1 MKKRIL
7 VPLFAAAIVASI
19 VFPLAEE
26 AWAETDAETF
36 RALEKEVL
44 LFTDRNY
51 SVIEVPEMLLGKTFL
66 HTSIEGYTIE
76 CTTPGDLFILTLS
89 HKHSANQS
97 ALLLKRGF
105 EKVDTPEFQ
114 FSQGEVHRFFAYRKR
129 MESGER
135 FAIRKTAVAVL
146 SEEIKIKLLSVG
158 SPDKATIV
166 ETPEEAAA
174 RIAKMEKVAD
184 HALVPPRINTSPL
197 PEYGYDKLD
206 YGMTIGIERTP
217 GGRIWACWVA
227 GGDSPDAFFVLAS
240 SDDDGETWSDP
251 RLVLDSHDDSLGER
265 RSILVGNLWTD
276 PKGRLWLFFDQS
288 MDMFDG
294 RAGVWAT
301 MCANPDADQ
310 PAWSEPQRIWH
321 GVMLNK
327 PTVLSSGEWMLPISL
342 DQRSGFRQF
351 KGCFRELDPLRGANV
366 FVSTDEGQTWQL
378 RGVVQFPDP
387 DWHEHMIVERND
399 GSLWMLARTRRGIM
413 ESTSADSGKTWSEP
427 VESAIKQPVARFFIR
442 RLQSGKLLLVKHGDQ
457 IDSHAGRVQLSAWL
471 SDNDGESWEGGLVL
485 DGRKGISYPDGFQ
498 APDGSICIS
507 YDRNR
512 STDGEILMA
521 RFTEEDVLAKEFRGP
536 RSKAKILISKPMRLE
551 RARGFTF
558 LSDGKSFDGWEHKGN
573 WVVDADGAFYRKE
586 KGGSLTYTAEAVPD
600 DFELRFEWK
609 VSKGCNSGI
618 YYRPGQVE
626 YQVLDNVYSP
636 YGENARQAAGSL
648 FFCMAPREDA
658 TRPFG
663 QWNTGR
669 IICDGSVIEHWVNEK
684 RVLSFDYSDPKWKW
698 YVDLLGIRGGV
709 LTGRGGK
716 LWLQDHG
723 QDVWFRNLRWR
734 ELGEEEVITPD
745 PNFEPMPVTG
755 EALQKEE
762 ERVRKM
768 RAAAE
773 KK

>member
-26 AWAETDAETF
+26 AWAEMDAETF
-36 RALEKEVL
+36 RALEKEAL

-51 SVIEVPEMLLGKTFL
+51 RVIEVPEMLLGKTFL

-97 ALLLKRGF
+97 ALLLNRGF
-105 EKVDTPEFQ
+105 EKVETPEFQ
-114 FSQGEVHRFFAYRKR
+114 FSQGDVHRFFAYRKR

-184 HALVPPRINTSPL
+184 YALVPPRINTSPL
-197 PEYGYDKLD
+197 PKYGCDKLD

-251 RLVLDSHDDSLGER
+251 RLVLDSHDESLGER

-310 PAWSEPQRIWH
+310 PAWSEPERIWH

-327 PTVLSSGEWMLPISL
+327 PTVLSTREWMLPISL

-366 FVSTDEGQTWQL
+366 FVSTDEGETWQR

-413 ESTSADSGKTWSEP
+413 ESTSVDSGKTWSEP

-457 IDSHAGRVQLSAWL
+457 IDSHEGRVQLSAWL

-536 RSKAKILISKPMRLE
+536 RSKAKILISKPMGLE

-586 KGGSLTYTAEAVPD
+586 NGGSLTYTAEAVPD

-648 FFCMAPREDA
+648 FFCMASREDA

-762 ERVRKM
+762 ERVRRM

>member
-36 RALEKEVL
+36 RALEKEAL

-51 SVIEVPEMLLGKTFL
+51 RVIEVPEMLLGKAFL

-105 EKVDTPEFQ
+105 EKVETPEFQ
-114 FSQGEVHRFFAYRKR
+114 FSQGDVHRFFAYRKR
-129 MESGER
+129 MDSGEK

-184 HALVPPRINTSPL
+184 YALVPPRINTSPL

-310 PAWSEPQRIWH
+310 PAWSEPERIWH

-327 PTVLSSGEWMLPISL
+327 PIVISSGEWMLPISL

-366 FVSTDEGQTWQL
+366 FVSTDEGETWQL

-413 ESTSADSGKTWSEP
+413 ESTSVDSGKTWSEP

-457 IDSHAGRVQLSAWL
+457 IDSHEGRVQLSAWL
-471 SDNDGESWEGGLVL
+471 SDNDGESWEGGLVF

-536 RSKAKILISKPMRLE
+536 RSKAKILISKPMGLE

-558 LSDGKSFDGWEHKGN
+558 LSDGKTFDGWEHKGN
-573 WVVDADGAFYRKE
+573 WVVDADGAFYREE
-586 KGGSLTYTAEAVPD
+586 KGGPLTYTTATVPD
-600 DFELRFEWK
+600 DFELRFDWK
-609 VSKGCNSGI
+609 VSKGCNSGV

-669 IICDGSVIEHWVNEK
+669 IICYGSVIEHWVNEK

-698 YVDLLGIRGGV
+698 YVDLLGIRGGN
-709 LTGRGGK
+709 LTGRGGE

-723 QDVWFRNLRWR
+723 QDVWFRYLRWR

>member
-36 RALEKEVL
+36 RALEKEAL

-51 SVIEVPEMLLGKTFL
+51 RVIEVPEMLLGKAFL

-89 HKHSANQS
+89 YKHSANQS

-105 EKVDTPEFQ
+105 EKVETPEFQ
-114 FSQGEVHRFFAYRKR
+114 FSQGDVHRFFAYRKR
-129 MESGER
+129 MDSGEK

-184 HALVPPRINTSPL
+184 YALVPPRINTSPL

-310 PAWSEPQRIWH
+310 PAWSEPERIWH

-327 PTVLSSGEWMLPISL
+327 PTVLSTREWMLPISL

-366 FVSTDEGQTWQL
+366 FVSTDEGETWQR

-413 ESTSADSGKTWSEP
+413 ESTSVDSGKTWSEP

-457 IDSHAGRVQLSAWL
+457 IDSHEGRVQLSAWL

-536 RSKAKILISKPMRLE
+536 RSKAKILISKPMGLE

-573 WVVDADGAFYRKE
+573 WVVDADGAFYREE
-586 KGGSLTYTAEAVPD
+586 KGGPLTYTAATVPD
-600 DFELRFEWK
+600 NFELRFEWK
-609 VSKGCNSGI
+609 VSKGCNSGV

-669 IICDGSVIEHWVNEK
+669 IICYGSVIEHWVNEK

-698 YVDLLGIRGGV
+698 YVDLLGIRGGN
-709 LTGRGGK
+709 LTGRGGE

-723 QDVWFRNLRWR
+723 QDVWFRYLRWR
-734 ELGEEEVITPD
+734 ELGEDEVDTPD
-745 PNFEPMPVTG
+745 PTFEPMSVTG
-755 EALQKEE
+755 EALKKEE
-762 ERVRKM
+762 ERVRRM

>member
-26 AWAETDAETF
+26 AWAETDAEMF
-36 RALEKEVL
+36 RALEKEAL

-51 SVIEVPEMLLGKTFL
+51 RVIEVPEMLLGKAFL

-89 HKHSANQS
+89 YKHSANQS

-105 EKVDTPEFQ
+105 EKVETPEFQ
-114 FSQGEVHRFFAYRKR
+114 FSQGDVHRFFAYRKR
-129 MESGER
+129 MDSGEK

-184 HALVPPRINTSPL
+184 YALVPPRINTSPL

-310 PAWSEPQRIWH
+310 PAWSEPERIWH

-327 PTVLSSGEWMLPISL
+327 PIVISSGEWMLPISL

-366 FVSTDEGQTWQL
+366 FVSTDEGETWQL

-413 ESTSADSGKTWSEP
+413 ESTSVDSGKTWSEP

-536 RSKAKILISKPMRLE
+536 RSKAKILISKPMGLE

>member
-36 RALEKEVL
+36 RALEKEAL

-51 SVIEVPEMLLGKTFL
+51 RVIEVPEMLLGKAFL

-89 HKHSANQS
+89 YKHSANQS

-105 EKVDTPEFQ
+105 EKVETPEFQ
-114 FSQGEVHRFFAYRKR
+114 FSQGDVHRFFAYRKR
-129 MESGER
+129 MDSGEK

-184 HALVPPRINTSPL
+184 YALVPPRINTSPL

-310 PAWSEPQRIWH
+310 PAWSEPERIWH

-327 PTVLSSGEWMLPISL
+327 PIVISSERMDAADLARSTKRLSSV
-342 DQRSGFRQF
+342 QR
-351 KGCFRELDPLRGANV
+351 
-366 FVSTDEGQTWQL
+366 
-378 RGVVQFPDP
+378 
-387 DWHEHMIVERND
+387 
-399 GSLWMLARTRRGIM
+399 
-413 ESTSADSGKTWSEP
+413 
-427 VESAIKQPVARFFIR
+427 
-442 RLQSGKLLLVKHGDQ
+442 LL
-457 IDSHAGRVQLSAWL
+457 S
-471 SDNDGESWEGGLVL
+471 
-485 DGRKGISYPDGFQ
+485 
-498 APDGSICIS
+498 
-507 YDRNR
+507 
-512 STDGEILMA
+512 
-521 RFTEEDVLAKEFRGP
+521 
-536 RSKAKILISKPMRLE
+536 
-551 RARGFTF
+551 
-558 LSDGKSFDGWEHKGN
+558 
-573 WVVDADGAFYRKE
+573 
-586 KGGSLTYTAEAVPD
+586 
-600 DFELRFEWK
+600 
-609 VSKGCNSGI
+609 
-618 YYRPGQVE
+618 
-626 YQVLDNVYSP
+626 
-636 YGENARQAAGSL
+636 
-648 FFCMAPREDA
+648 
-658 TRPFG
+658 
-663 QWNTGR
+663 
-669 IICDGSVIEHWVNEK
+669 
-684 RVLSFDYSDPKWKW
+684 
-698 YVDLLGIRGGV
+698 
-709 LTGRGGK
+709 
-716 LWLQDHG
+716 
-723 QDVWFRNLRWR
+723 
-734 ELGEEEVITPD
+734 
-745 PNFEPMPVTG
+745 
-755 EALQKEE
+755 
-762 ERVRKM
+762 
-768 RAAAE
+768 
-773 KK
+773 